1 MATVETGC
9 KGTCGI
15 SIPRNGPL
23 SPVETCLRMLEEAK
37 AGHSSTRYVAFAL
50 FLAYGSFFLFYSSS
64 PHTSYHFPH
73 RGIVK
78 LMPLERISFGGDLE
92 AIKVQVRDLLHDK
105 GLLLKDQEQEEAADA
120 KGAAAVAAAAAAA
133 APGAKEGEGT
143 VEAKKPTVRSDGKQN
158 IAIYIYIYIY
168 IYVFTNAQCN
178 VIISSFHLPLVH
190 GQFVPTQ
197 LRRPHP

>member
-37 AGHSSTRYVAFAL
+37 AGHSSTRCVAIRL
-50 FLAYGSFFLFYSSS
+50 FFCLRYMYAFCLLLSS
-64 PHTSYHFPH
+64 PHALLIPH

-105 GLLLKDQEQEEAADA
+105 GLLLKDQEQEQVADA
-120 KGAAAVAAAAAAA
+120 KGEAAAA
-133 APGAKEGEGT
+133 APGAEEGEGKI
-143 VEAKKPTVRSDGKQN
+143 ENKKPTVHSG
-158 IAIYIYIYIY
+158 
-168 IYVFTNAQCN
+168 
-178 VIISSFHLPLVH
+178 SSKMESCSSH
-190 GQFVPTQ
+190 PTSI
-197 LRRPHP
+197 